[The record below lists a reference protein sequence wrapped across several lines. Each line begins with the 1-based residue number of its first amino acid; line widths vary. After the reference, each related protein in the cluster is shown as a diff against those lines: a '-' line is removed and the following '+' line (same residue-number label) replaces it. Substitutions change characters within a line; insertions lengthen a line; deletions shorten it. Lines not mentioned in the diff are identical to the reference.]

1 MSRQLSIK
9 RMEVVMKAIW
19 IKDETASRLNR
30 FAASEDT
37 WDEIIV
43 KLLNIAESPAMR
55 TLAQTARKM
64 SEEEK
69 AREIEDAQELASN
82 RKSL

>member
-1 MSRQLSIK
+1 
-9 RMEVVMKAIW
+9 MEVMVKAIW
-19 IKDETASRLNR
+19 IKDETASRLNC
-30 FAASEDT
+30 FAAGEDT
-37 WDEIIV
+37 WDELIV
-43 KLLNIAESPAMR
+43 KLLNIVESPAMR

-82 RKSL
+82 RNTL